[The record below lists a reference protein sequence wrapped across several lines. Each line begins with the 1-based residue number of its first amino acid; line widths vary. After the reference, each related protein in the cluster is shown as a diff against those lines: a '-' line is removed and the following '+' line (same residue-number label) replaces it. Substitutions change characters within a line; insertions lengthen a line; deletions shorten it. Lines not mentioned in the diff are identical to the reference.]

1 MKHKKVIENLIPW
14 MEGKISQE
22 QREAID
28 QHLQE
33 CPDCQHYYEVMQ
45 NVLENPDTAS
55 LPHLE
60 ADPFLPTRIQSGKSR
75 SKTSSQQVPLFAGVR
90 WSLVTALLVIG
101 MSFGAFMGYSLFQPL
116 NGNDSGIV
124 TAYYQAFN
132 QGEATFQLEEILNLE
147 NGEAK

>member
-14 MEGKISQE
+14 MEGKISRE

-33 CPDCQHYYEVMQ
+33 CQDCQHYYQVMR

-60 ADPFLPTRIQSGKSR
+60 ADPYLPTRIQSGEVR
-75 SKTSSQQVPLFAGVR
+75 LKTSSQQVPLFAGLR
-90 WSLVTALLVIG
+90 WSFVTLLLLIG
-101 MSFGAFMGYSLFQPL
+101 MSLGAFMGYSIFQPE
-116 NGNDSGIV
+116 NGDDSGIV

-132 QGEATFQLEEILNLE
+132 QGENVYQLQETLMQE
-147 NGEAK
+147 NGETK

>member
-1 MKHKKVIENLIPW
+1 MKHKKIIENLIPW
-14 MEGKISQE
+14 MEKKISLE

-33 CPDCQHYYEVMQ
+33 CPNCQHYYKVMQ
-45 NVLENPDTAS
+45 HVLENPDIAS

-60 ADPFLPTRIQSGKSR
+60 ADPYLPTRIQSGEAR
-75 SKTSSQQVPLFAGVR
+75 SKTSSQPAPLFAGLR
-90 WSLVTALLVIG
+90 WSFVTALLVIG

-132 QGEATFQLEEILNLE
+132 QGETTYQLEEIIILE

>member
-1 MKHKKVIENLIPW
+1 MKHEKVIEDLVSW
-14 MEGKISQE
+14 MEGKITRE
-22 QREAID
+22 QRQAID

-33 CPDCQHYYEVMQ
+33 CPDCQHYYQVMQ
-45 NVLENPDTAS
+45 DVLENPDTAG

-60 ADPFLPTRIQSGKSR
+60 ADPYLSTRIQSGEARTAISTK
-75 SKTSSQQVPLFAGVR
+75 KVPLFDGLR
-90 WSLVTALLVIG
+90 WSFVTLLLFIG
-101 MSFGAFMGYSLFQPL
+101 MSLGAFMGYSLFQPE

-132 QGEATFQLEEILNLE
+132 QGENVFQLDEILYLE